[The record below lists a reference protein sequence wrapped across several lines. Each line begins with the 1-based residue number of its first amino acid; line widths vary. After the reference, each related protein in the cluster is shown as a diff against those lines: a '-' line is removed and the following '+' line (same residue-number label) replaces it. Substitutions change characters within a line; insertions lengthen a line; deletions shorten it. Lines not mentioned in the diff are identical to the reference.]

1 VRVIKP
7 TDEMKAAFRDA
18 QRRRAEQL
26 VDQGALLGAHDTDI
40 LDHGL
45 AAVLAIVER
54 DRSDAAGLTRA
65 ANAARRI
72 ADRYGEK
79 GNDRSRADWRMWTA
93 MSAGA
98 RAVTIRLA
106 ELADA
111 EEAP

>member
-1 VRVIKP
+1 MIEP
-7 TDEMKAAFRDA
+7 TPEMEQAFRDA
-18 QRRRAEQL
+18 WVKSMATNPRTDDPERIADRA
-26 VDQGALLGAHDTDI
+26 
-40 LDHGL
+40 GL

-54 DRSDAAGLTRA
+54 DRSDAAGLERG

-79 GNDRSRADWRMWTA
+79 GKDRTRNDWQMWTA

-98 RAVTIRLA
+98 RAVAVRLT

-111 EEAP
+111 EDSP